1 MLIKNARIKRPIQAL
16 FHSELTSRLDMECNN
31 LERKMENAV
40 WSVIKYKPKDGCS
53 DAFKEA
59 LGRLADIMNKPDIVW
74 SLIELDT
81 GEIVQISRSPS
92 RKRCRRKQNPS
103 LFGSGNGRAAFFS
116 KQIVLQKQNHLQRLT

>member
-1 MLIKNARIKRPIQAL
+1 
-16 FHSELTSRLDMECNN
+16 
-31 LERKMENAV
+31 MENAV

-81 GEIVQISRSPS
+81 GEIVQISRLPS
-92 RKRCRRKQNPS
+92 IDTIVEGQIEGLEWLDTVDHLLEKDAEGSRTQAYSGLEMDAAHSFQRK
-103 LFGSGNGRAAFFS
+103 
-116 KQIVLQKQNHLQRLT
+116 